1 MRFLVPLLWAW
12 SVTALALAQQQTSNP
27 ATDISAITVD
37 RKGCFGGCPRYTLT
51 LRRQGRSTYI
61 GKTGQ
66 RRGLYTAP
74 VVSVGDFD
82 RLTQAISEIRFFD
95 LSDVIGPFVE
105 DAEQVVV
112 TVTTAQKSKTVTT
125 YDLHD
130 HATAPF
136 AALVTLVDGVAA
148 KLPWENL
155 NQPKDG
161 IIGPVPLRTVEPR
174 YTEEARKARPQG
186 SVIVLVEVKP
196 DGTVAPDN
204 ITIVQGLGLGL
215 DEKAIQAVSQW
226 IFKPAYRDGK
236 PMEVAVPVAV
246 QVEFQP
252 VKPVRLAR

>member
-1 MRFLVPLLWAW
+1 MRFSVLLLWAVLVA
-12 SVTALALAQQQTSNP
+12 SLAQPQQQTSTP
-27 ATDISAITVD
+27 ATDVSAITVD

-61 GKTGQ
+61 GKTGP

-82 RLTQAISEIRFFD
+82 RLTQAISVIRFFD
-95 LSDVIGPFVE
+95 LPDVIGPGVE

-112 TVTTAQKSKTVTT
+112 TVTTVQKSKTVTT

-130 HATAPF
+130 QATAPL
-136 AALVTLVDGVAA
+136 AAFVTLVDDVVA

-161 IIGPVPLRTVEPR
+161 IIGPVPLRRVEPQ
-174 YTEEARKARPQG
+174 YTEEARKARLQG

-196 DGTVAPDN
+196 DGTVAPYD
-204 ITIVQGLGLGL
+204 ITIVQSLGMGL
-215 DEKAIQAVSQW
+215 DEKAIQAVSRW

-236 PMEVAVPVAV
+236 PMGVAMPVAV
-246 QVEFQP
+246 QVEF
-252 VKPVRLAR
+252 RL